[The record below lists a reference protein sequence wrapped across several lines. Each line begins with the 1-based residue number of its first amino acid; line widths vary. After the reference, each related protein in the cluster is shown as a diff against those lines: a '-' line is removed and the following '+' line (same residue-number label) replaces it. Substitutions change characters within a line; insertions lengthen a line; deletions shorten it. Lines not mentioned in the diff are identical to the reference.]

1 MVVAKTPIVR
11 IKRGTLS
18 EEEMGKKMLA
28 LAQQEMELTRM
39 KWGGNAMR
47 SATTTRDHFG
57 RVKVKPKNRL
67 KLTNIA
73 AMINKMLAKDLT
85 VEDIAEVVGAG
96 AEYVRG
102 QIQKYDLPRT
112 GGTNP

>member
-1 MVVAKTPIVR
+1 MVVARAPVVR
-11 IKRGTLS
+11 VKRGTLS
-18 EEEMGKKMLA
+18 EEEMGKRMLA
-28 LAQQEMELTRM
+28 LAQDEMERTRM

-47 SATTTRDHFG
+47 SASTTREHFG
-57 RVKVKPKNRL
+57 RVKVKQKNRL

-96 AEYVRG
+96 ADYVKG

-112 GGTNP
+112 GGTST